1 MVDIPHLKWPVQF
14 ANGQALVVEQD
25 SIDDVLQC
33 CKVVLS
39 YPKGFAVELPEFG
52 TPDQAFHQGSADVG
66 EINAALD
73 RWEPRARQL
82 IDEHPDLLD
91 PLIDHV
97 EIHVRGEAGGSIQ

>member
-1 MVDIPHLKWPVQF
+1 MADIPHLKWPIQF
-14 ANGQALVVEQD
+14 IGTRAAVVEQD
-25 SIDDVLQC
+25 SIDEITQC

-52 TPDQAFHQGSADVG
+52 VLDQAFHERSADVA

-97 EIHVRGEAGGSIQ
+97 EIRVRGSIQ